1 MICGVLRSRGVHV
14 WIASHSQVKAGA
26 TIISVNTHSPTHFDI
41 FCDTCLKRELL
52 IPELITRRSAKK
64 CEPCIFFPA
73 NKMQKKNKKKRSQ
86 RNVQLLIILS
96 IMWPSS
102 LFSSVYLPYGRQD
115 VNGWPTRSPYV
126 SVQKDNRAED

>member
-1 MICGVLRSRGVHV
+1 MCGLHHTAKLKLV
-14 WIASHSQVKAGA
+14 Q